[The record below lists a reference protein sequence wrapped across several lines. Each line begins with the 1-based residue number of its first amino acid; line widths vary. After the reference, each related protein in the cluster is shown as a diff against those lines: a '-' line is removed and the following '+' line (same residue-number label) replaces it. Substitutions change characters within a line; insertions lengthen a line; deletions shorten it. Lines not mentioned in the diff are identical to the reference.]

1 MSKIQELFRSQV
13 YARADEKPYVFL
25 FSHTD
30 FEGLRMKGYNI
41 ESSLG
46 HTLVG
51 GFYYYDNPKK
61 DKLVIFDH
69 GMFGGRRSYMREIEM
84 LARHGYLVYAY
95 DHTGCMES
103 GGQDNGGF
111 SGSLRDLDEVITRLK
126 ELDEIKGRELCV
138 MGHSWGGFSTLNIAK
153 FHPDIKKI
161 VALAGFISPKVIIK
175 QHVNGPYSI
184 FSGII
189 YRGEVKSSPKYMKCS
204 AIDTLKNSD
213 VKAFICHSYDDH
225 MVNFKKNFVRLRKAL
240 RKRPNTVFLSVPGA
254 DHNPNYTKE
263 AIIAKKE
270 FYQKM
275 QKALDEGKLNTHE
288 ECEAFKKS
296 FDWYKITEQNQ
307 FVWDKIFAFLDDTL
321 AFEPFSSKLKRRG

>member
-1 MSKIQELFRSQV
+1 MNKIQELFRSRV

-30 FEGLRMKGYNI
+30 FEGLKYDSFNI
-41 ESSLG
+41 ESCLG

-51 GFYYYDNPKK
+51 GFYYYDNPIKS
-61 DKLVIFDH
+61 KLVIFDH

-103 GGQDNGGF
+103 GGKDNGGF
-111 SGSLRDLDEVITRLK
+111 SGSLRDLDEVITKLK
-126 ELDEIKGRELCV
+126 ELNELKGRELYV

-153 FHPDIKKI
+153 FHPNIKKI

-175 QHVNGPYSI
+175 QHVSGPYSL

-189 YRGEVKSSPKYMKCS
+189 YRGEVKASPKYMKCS

-213 VKAFICHSYDDH
+213 VEALICHSSDDH
-225 MVNFKKNFVRLRKAL
+225 MVNYKKNFVKLRKAL
-240 RKRPNTVFLSVPGA
+240 KSRRNTIFLSVPHA

-263 AIIAKKE
+263 AIKAKQE
-270 FYQKM
+270 FYAKM
-275 QKALDEGKLNTHE
+275 QQALDEGKLNTKE

-296 FDWYKITEQNQ
+296 FDWYKITEQNE
-307 FVWDKIFAFLDDTL
+307 FVWDKIFSFLDGKPV
-321 AFEPFSSKLKRRG
+321 AMPFGKHLKRK